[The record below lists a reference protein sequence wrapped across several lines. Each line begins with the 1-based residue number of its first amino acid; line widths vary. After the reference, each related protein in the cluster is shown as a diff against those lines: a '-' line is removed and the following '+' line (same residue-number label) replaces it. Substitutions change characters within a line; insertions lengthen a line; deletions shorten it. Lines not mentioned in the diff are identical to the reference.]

1 MDINWISISFV
12 VNFRKDFEKKMQER
26 EVEEAIERIRYRK
39 QLDEKSDREKEK
51 IAGFYKDVS
60 NFQVI
65 YNILI
70 KLSLDENAKGS
81 YYKQYLSI
89 THICLRNTKWMLRR

>member
-1 MDINWISISFV
+1 MLYMDINWISISFV

-70 KLSLDENAKGS
+70 K
-81 YYKQYLSI
+81 
-89 THICLRNTKWMLRR
+89 

>member
-1 MDINWISISFV
+1 MHFHIDINCFSISFV
-12 VNFRKDFEKKMQER
+12 LYFRKDFEKKLQER

-70 KLSLDENAKGS
+70 KLSLDKNATLN
-81 YYKQYLSI
+81 Y
-89 THICLRNTKWMLRR
+89 ICQSLIFV

>member
-1 MDINWISISFV
+1 
-12 VNFRKDFEKKMQER
+12 MQER

-65 YNILI
+65 L
-70 KLSLDENAKGS
+70 
-81 YYKQYLSI
+81 
-89 THICLRNTKWMLRR
+89 

>member
-1 MDINWISISFV
+1 MCIFIWISFFSISLV
-12 VNFRKDFEKKMQER
+12 VNSRKDFEKKLQER

-70 KLSLDENAKGS
+70 K
-81 YYKQYLSI
+81 
-89 THICLRNTKWMLRR
+89 

>member
-1 MDINWISISFV
+1 
-12 VNFRKDFEKKMQER
+12 MQER

-51 IAGFYKDVS
+51 IADFYKDVS

-65 YNILI
+65 LFFSVFRY
-70 KLSLDENAKGS
+70 S
-81 YYKQYLSI
+81 
-89 THICLRNTKWMLRR
+89 HIFSHAN

>member
-1 MDINWISISFV
+1 MNVNWISISFV

-60 NFQVI
+60 NFQV
-65 YNILI
+65 
-70 KLSLDENAKGS
+70 KL
-81 YYKQYLSI
+81 
-89 THICLRNTKWMLRR
+89 

>member
-1 MDINWISISFV
+1 
-12 VNFRKDFEKKMQER
+12 MQER

-51 IAGFYKDVS
+51 MANFYKDVS

-65 YNILI
+65 L
-70 KLSLDENAKGS
+70 
-81 YYKQYLSI
+81 
-89 THICLRNTKWMLRR
+89 

>member
-1 MDINWISISFV
+1 MIWLSKVVCITYYVINSFYFFHIDINCFSISFV
-12 VNFRKDFEKKMQER
+12 LYFRKDFEKKLQER

-70 KLSLDENAKGS
+70 K
-81 YYKQYLSI
+81 
-89 THICLRNTKWMLRR
+89 

>member
-1 MDINWISISFV
+1 
-12 VNFRKDFEKKMQER
+12 MQER

-51 IAGFYKDVS
+51 IADFYKDVS

-65 YNILI
+65 LFFSVFRYSHILI
-70 KLSLDENAKGS
+70 RV
-81 YYKQYLSI
+81 KQLQSM